1 MLEGILYFVLGFLG
15 AGLLALMISPVIWNR
30 AVVLT
35 KKRIESS
42 VPLTLNEIQAD
53 KDQLRAEFA
62 MSTRRLEMSI
72 EELREKAATQVIE
85 INRKRDDLARLAGES
100 RERVESVGELETRG
114 SELRSLLRQREEALA
129 RANEQ
134 YEEMQRRLEM
144 QALEHEQLR
153 NELSGAKIDADR
165 QKIELVAKD
174 TAMENLTEKMNSFSA
189 GDNELAIQ
197 LQATIKESA
206 EYKSEL
212 AAMRQQNQAI
222 QERMDRYVRQL
233 ADAEEKLQRR
243 ERDLSDIRK
252 SSNDGDGTNSELTS
266 QVVDEKAKNI
276 ELSAKLAQAN
286 LQMEALLSDA
296 SNENVKAAISSVK
309 AEKDRIADE
318 LVAVTK
324 ERDDLKQ
331 GLKSVEN
338 RKVDDWE
345 VERRENAVLRERIND
360 LAAQVTSMT
369 ASIEGKNSPINKIL
383 ADGEKAAKENGDI
396 PKRGKAAPA
405 NTLADRIR
413 ALQDSARAANK

>member
-72 EELREKAATQVIE
+72 EELREKAASQVIE
-85 INRKRDDLARLAGES
+85 INRKRDELARLAGES

-144 QALEHEQLR
+144 QALEQEQLR
-153 NELSGAKIDADR
+153 NELSGAKTEADR
-165 QKIELVAKD
+165 QKVELIAKE
-174 TAMENLTEKMNSFSA
+174 TAMENLTEKMNSFTA

-197 LQATIKESA
+197 LQASIKECA

-212 AAMRQQNQAI
+212 AALRQQNQDV

-252 SSNDGDGTNSELTS
+252 SSNDGEGTNSELTS
-266 QVVDEKAKNI
+266 ELVDEKAKNI

-296 SNENVKAAISSVK
+296 SNENVKSAIESVK
-309 AEKDRIADE
+309 LEKDRIEDE
-318 LVAVTK
+318 LEAVTK

-331 GLKSVEN
+331 AMKSVEN

-383 ADGEKAAKENGDI
+383 SDDEKTNKAAGDA
-396 PKRGKAAPA
+396 PKRGKAAHP